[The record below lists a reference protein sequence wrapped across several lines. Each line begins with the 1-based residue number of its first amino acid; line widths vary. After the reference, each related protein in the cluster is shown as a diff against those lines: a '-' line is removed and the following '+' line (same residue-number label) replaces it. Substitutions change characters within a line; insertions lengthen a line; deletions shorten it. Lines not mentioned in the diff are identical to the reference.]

1 MPRKDYIIVGRDVGE
16 AKFNLVGDNIIP
28 ADQNPGGTPLDVIYV
43 GKLMG
48 DMSERKGADRVASP
62 EELELIRLSM
72 RVDSVP
78 SGQLSESEANLI
90 LENTKIEVVFDTRTQ
105 GDCIHEDHNIRVMP
119 VPSDGTL
126 KAGLEHLEM
135 PPNDEPFQ
143 PPLSYP
149 VDENLMLD
157 YMLDNIVGKV
167 IEVEEPD
174 DLGDMSWDQV
184 RKHFADSIEET
195 LTKQAKTDTVK
206 QIAAF
211 HRAVGIYM
219 TNLCR

>member
-1 MPRKDYIIVGRDVGE
+1 MPKKDYIIVGRDVGE
-16 AKFNLVGDNIIP
+16 AKYNLVGDNIIP
-28 ADQNPGGTPLDVIYV
+28 SEQNPGGTPLDVIYV

-48 DMSERKGADRVASP
+48 DMSERKGDDRVASA
-62 EELELIRLSM
+62 EEIKLIRLSM

-78 SGQLSESEANLI
+78 PGLLKDSEAEMI
-90 LENTKIEVVFDTRTQ
+90 LENTEIKVVFDTRTV
-105 GDCIHEDHNIRVMP
+105 GDCIHEDTNVRILP

-126 KAGLEHLEM
+126 KAGLEHLEI
-135 PPNDEPFQ
+135 PPDDKPFQ

-149 VDENLMLD
+149 VDENLMLA
-157 YMLDNIVGKV
+157 YMLDEIVEKV
-167 IEVEEPD
+167 IAVKEPEK
-174 DLGDMSWDQV
+174 LKEKSWDQI
-184 RKHFADSIEET
+184 RAHIAGAIEAE
-195 LTKQAKTDTVK
+195 LTKKANEDTVK